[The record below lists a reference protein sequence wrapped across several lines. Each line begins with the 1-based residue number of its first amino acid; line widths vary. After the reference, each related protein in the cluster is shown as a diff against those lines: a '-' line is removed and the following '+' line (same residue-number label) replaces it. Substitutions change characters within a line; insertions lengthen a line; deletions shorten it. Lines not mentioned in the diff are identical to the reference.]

1 MKTKKFFRRFS
12 WFLVGYNVLVIL
24 WGAVVRAT
32 GSGAGC
38 GNHWPLCNGEV
49 IPQPQQIETLIEYS
63 HRISSMLDGFLV
75 ILLVYLAYKIYGRGT
90 KVFQWA
96 IAALVFIIIEGLLGR
111 LLVVQD
117 WVADNVSV
125 MRAVV
130 VAVHLVNTYVLLF
143 TLTLTAWFSNIT
155 HEIKKRGDRTV
166 NILVGIGLVSA
177 MIFSAMGAVTAL
189 GDTLFPPEKLFAEA
203 PSGLDATSIF
213 LIQLRVIHPIL
224 AIITSGYLYFAVS
237 WIQKRNLGKC
247 PNRAGKRLLIVI
259 AIQILAGGINVLTLA
274 PIYMQVIHLLLADL
288 FWISLVLFALEAYF
302 SPRRAGLANVY

>member
-1 MKTKKFFRRFS
+1 MKTKKFFKRFS
-12 WFLVGYNVLVIL
+12 WFLVGYTVLVIL

-49 IPQPQQIETLIEYS
+49 IPQPQQIETVIEFS

-90 KVFQWA
+90 KVFRWA
-96 IAALVFIIIEGLLGR
+96 ITALVFIIIEGLLGR

-130 VAVHLVNTYVLLF
+130 VAIHLMNTYVLLF
-143 TLTLTAWFSNIT
+143 TLTLTAWFANIQ
-155 HEIKKRGDRTV
+155 HEIKRRKDQTV
-166 NILVGIGLVSA
+166 NLLLGIGLISA

-203 PSGLDATSIF
+203 PSGLDATSNF

-224 AIITSGYLYFAVS
+224 AITTSGYLYFIVR
-237 WIQKRNLGKC
+237 WIMKRNLGKRA
-247 PNRAGKRLLIVI
+247 NQAGKRLLIVI

-274 PIYMQVIHLLLADL
+274 PIYMQIIHLLLADT
-288 FWISLVLFALEAYF
+288 FWISLVLFALESFY
-302 SPRRAGLANVY
+302 SPRRAG